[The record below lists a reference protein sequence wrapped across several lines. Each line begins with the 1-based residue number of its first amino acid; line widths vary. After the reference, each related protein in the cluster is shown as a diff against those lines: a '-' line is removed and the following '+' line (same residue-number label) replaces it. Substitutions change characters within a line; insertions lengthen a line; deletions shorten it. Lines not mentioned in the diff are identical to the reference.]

1 MSKKERDFEDLKK
14 LYGGKSEILRE
25 VAEKEGIPFV
35 DHKLFIDEHERLHNV
50 AKDYWINKRLMPKQ
64 EESRM
69 SKLWWQRMGTIV
81 LALIVAMVL
90 QLVFIEWIVGC
101 GESYVDANGVRHWY
115 ECVFLNFNPE
125 GDV

>member
-1 MSKKERDFEDLKK
+1 M
-14 LYGGKSEILRE
+14 
-25 VAEKEGIPFV
+25 VAENGYYSVSTDSAI
-35 DHKLFIDEHERLHNV
+35 
-50 AKDYWINKRLMPKQ
+50 
-64 EESRM
+64 
-69 SKLWWQRMGTIV
+69 
-81 LALIVAMVL
+81 VL

>member
-1 MSKKERDFEDLKK
+1 MSKTK
-14 LYGGKSEILRE
+14 IIRE
-25 VAEKEGIPFV
+25 VAEKAGIPFV
-35 DHKLFIDEHERLHNV
+35 DYKLFIDEHERLHNV

-81 LALIVAMVL
+81 LALIVTIIL

>member
-1 MSKKERDFEDLKK
+1 MSKRERDFEDLKK

-50 AKDYWINKRLMPKQ
+50 ARKQ

>member
-1 MSKKERDFEDLKK
+1 MSKS
-14 LYGGKSEILRE
+14 KSEILRE

-35 DHKLFIDEHERLHNV
+35 D
-50 AKDYWINKRLMPKQ
+50 YKQ

-69 SKLWWQRMGTIV
+69 SKLWWQRMGTVV
-81 LALIVAMVL
+81 LALIVTIVL

>member
-1 MSKKERDFEDLKK
+1 MSKS
-14 LYGGKSEILRE
+14 KSEILRE
-25 VAEKEGIPFV
+25 VAEKEGIPLAEY
-35 DHKLFIDEHERLHNV
+35 KLFVEEHERLHNI
-50 AKDYWINKRLMPKQ
+50 AKEYRIFKRIIQ
-64 EESRM
+64 EEESKM
-69 SKLWWQRMGTIV
+69 SKLWWQRMGAIL

-90 QLVFIEWIVGC
+90 QLVFIEWMVGC